1 MRVESITKKIS
12 CTVVKTSLLHSAGD
26 LSVSRPWGEH
36 CQPKPVVPIVEINPP
51 KRIGDMAGKLAE
63 FGPQGRFLDYYA

>member
-1 MRVESITKKIS
+1 MRVESIAKKIS
-12 CTVVKTSLLHSAGD
+12 CTVVKTSLLHGTGD

-36 CQPKPVVPIVEINPP
+36 SQSKPVEINIP
-51 KRIGDMAGKLAE
+51 KCIRDMAGKLAE